1 MHVFIYLP
9 IYIWK
14 ITMRVEHNNK
24 HEIGVEWIYLKGWKK
39 IQIVK
44 DIKTMC

>member
-1 MHVFIYLP
+1 MHVFIYVP

-24 HEIGVEWIYLKGWKK
+24 HEIGVE
-39 IQIVK
+39 
-44 DIKTMC
+44 